1 MHVYTYQ
8 RQHRGHRDI
17 AHKSEESSTSGTT
30 RLLLPTL
37 GNKLMGGAH
46 SEHDDEKWRGEWGSG
61 ERDSRSSVIA
71 AEVHGIDC
79 QT

>member
-1 MHVYTYQ
+1 
-8 RQHRGHRDI
+8 
-17 AHKSEESSTSGTT
+17 
-30 RLLLPTL
+30 
-37 GNKLMGGAH
+37 MGGAH